1 MIIGKIQD
9 KYLSES
15 AIARLKESLEKEQQ
29 RTKPRPRDLKRLKTE
44 VEKFDRKI
52 DIAEEAVL
60 ESPPDLRPVLYRKRG
75 EIKSER
81 DSLSSKLEALSRRDT
96 RPRGKDD
103 LDIDRAIEALKNLG
117 EAFKRAKPEDTR
129 ELLSSIVTRIE
140 LRFDHEETGSG
151 RHTSTFRDGT
161 IYLRPDAGE
170 ARSSNPKSTQ
180 LSKIGP
186 VLERRE
192 YGPDLR

>member
-1 MIIGKIQD
+1 MSWLPNSPLGETRATAFVT
-9 KYLSES
+9 STES
-15 AIARLKESLEKEQQ
+15 NKC
-29 RTKPRPRDLKRLKTE
+29 TKRPSR
-44 VEKFDRKI
+44 
-52 DIAEEAVL
+52 
-60 ESPPDLRPVLYRKRG
+60 RG
-75 EIKSER
+75 EIPTACEER
-81 DSLSSKLEALSRRDT
+81 QSGHA
-96 RPRGKDD
+96 
-103 LDIDRAIEALKNLG
+103 
-117 EAFKRAKPEDTR
+117 AFRTR
-129 ELLSSIVTRIE
+129 EMLSSIVTRIE